1 MSKSQRFTDN
11 VTRRLEALE
20 KEMAIKDGNNNAT
33 ALDELLDGLANH
45 NSEQIAAVI
54 CKPKKDKAADPELEK
69 LLEAYAKYKMQ
80 SQNKDEKEKI
90 EEIIL

>member
-33 ALDELLDGLANH
+33 ALDELLDGLA
-45 NSEQIAAVI
+45 AGTAPTTP
-54 CKPKKDKAADPELEK
+54 KPKKDKAADPELEK

>member
-33 ALDELLDGLANH
+33 ALDELLDGLA
-45 NSEQIAAVI
+45 AGTAPTRP
-54 CKPKKDKAADPELEK
+54 KPKKDKAADPELEK

-80 SQNKDEKEKI
+80 SQNKDEKEEI

>member
-20 KEMAIKDGNNNAT
+20 KEIAIKDGNNNAT
-33 ALDELLDGLANH
+33 ALDELLDGLA
-45 NSEQIAAVI
+45 AGTAPTRP
-54 CKPKKDKAADPELEK
+54 KPKQSKPADPELEK

-80 SQNKDEKEKI
+80 SQNKDEKEEI
-90 EEIIL
+90 EELIL

>member
-11 VTRRLEALE
+11 ITRRLEALE

-33 ALDELLDGLANH
+33 ALDELLDGLAAGTA
-45 NSEQIAAVI
+45 QTTP
-54 CKPKKDKAADPELEK
+54 KPKKDKAADPELEK

-80 SQNKDEKEKI
+80 SQNKDEKEEI

>member
-1 MSKSQRFTDN
+1 MSSKSARGFADN

-33 ALDELLDGLANH
+33 ALDELLDGLA
-45 NSEQIAAVI
+45 AGTAPATP
-54 CKPKKDKAADPELEK
+54 KPKKAKAADPELEK
-69 LLEAYAKYKMQ
+69 LLESYAKYKMQ

-90 EEIIL
+90 EELIL

>member
-33 ALDELLDGLANH
+33 TLDELLDGLA
-45 NSEQIAAVI
+45 AGTAPTTP
-54 CKPKKDKAADPELEK
+54 KPKKAKAADPEFEK
-69 LLEAYAKYKMQ
+69 LLEAYAKYKANRSSDLQ
-80 SQNKDEKEKI
+80 KI

>member
-1 MSKSQRFTDN
+1 MSSKSAHGFADS

-20 KEMAIKDGNNNAT
+20 KNIMPIDDSSAASMN
-33 ALDELLDGLANH
+33 ELLDGLA
-45 NSEQIAAVI
+45 ADPAPTTP
-54 CKPKKDKAADPELEK
+54 KPKQSKPADPELEK

>member
-33 ALDELLDGLANH
+33 ALDELLDELA
-45 NSEQIAAVI
+45 AGTAPTRP
-54 CKPKKDKAADPELEK
+54 KPKKAKAADPELEK

-80 SQNKDEKEKI
+80 SQNKDEKEEI
-90 EEIIL
+90 EELIL

>member
-33 ALDELLDGLANH
+33 ALDELLDGLA
-45 NSEQIAAVI
+45 AGTAPTTP
-54 CKPKKDKAADPELEK
+54 KPKKDKAADPELEK
-69 LLEAYAKYKMQ
+69 LLNAYAKYKE
-80 SQNKDEKEKI
+80 SQKADKSDQKVI
-90 EEIIL
+90 EELIL

>member
-1 MSKSQRFTDN
+1 MSSKSARGFTDS

-20 KEMAIKDGNNNAT
+20 KNIMPVDDSNKA
-33 ALDELLDGLANH
+33 ALDELLDGLA
-45 NSEQIAAVI
+45 AGTAPTTP
-54 CKPKKDKAADPELEK
+54 KPKQSKPADPELEK

>member
-33 ALDELLDGLANH
+33 ALDELLDGLAAGTA
-45 NSEQIAAVI
+45 QTTP
-54 CKPKKDKAADPELEK
+54 KPKKDKAADPELEK

-80 SQNKDEKEKI
+80 SQNKDEKEEI
-90 EEIIL
+90 EELIL

>member
-33 ALDELLDGLANH
+33 ALDELLDELA
-45 NSEQIAAVI
+45 AGTAPTTP
-54 CKPKKDKAADPELEK
+54 KPKKDKAADPELEK

-80 SQNKDEKEKI
+80 SQNKDEKEEI
-90 EEIIL
+90 EELIL

>member
-33 ALDELLDGLANH
+33 ALDELLDGLA
-45 NSEQIAAVI
+45 AGTAPTTP
-54 CKPKKDKAADPELEK
+54 KPKKDKAAADPELEK
-69 LLEAYAKYKMQ
+69 LLEAYAKYKANRSSDLQ
-80 SQNKDEKEKI
+80 KI

>member
-20 KEMAIKDGNNNAT
+20 KNLMPVDDSNKA
-33 ALDELLDGLANH
+33 ALDELLDGLA
-45 NSEQIAAVI
+45 AGTAPTRP
-54 CKPKKDKAADPELEK
+54 KPKKDKAADPELEK
-69 LLEAYAKYKMQ
+69 LLEAYAKYKANRSSDLQ
-80 SQNKDEKEKI
+80 KI

>member
-1 MSKSQRFTDN
+1 MSSKSARGFADS

-20 KEMAIKDGNNNAT
+20 KNIMPVDDSSAASMNEL
-33 ALDELLDGLANH
+33 LDEL
-45 NSEQIAAVI
+45 AAGTAPTTP
-54 CKPKKDKAADPELEK
+54 KPKKDKAADPELEK